1 MEDEKEYI
9 TNNDT
14 DELTDEETL
23 KKLKKVEEELSKVK
37 SELDEKSKLCLEQ
50 KHKIDELTGEYNNLK
65 SEKDNLQDLVH
76 FYEEVEKPDETDP
89 KEKEKIKE
97 LEIKII
103 NLEDKKKRI

>member
-76 FYEEVEKPDETDP
+76 FSTRV
-89 KEKEKIKE
+89 KIAAFR
-97 LEIKII
+97 
-103 NLEDKKKRI
+103 NLNACGKMVCIGITYR